1 MQRIVIECMVRRGR
15 LNKTLDKGLRPL
27 AAYMD
32 RCAVAGHPVTFD
44 RSTMPWNEKAF
55 RRSEEFDANR
65 IEVLGMGS
73 SEEVLA
79 VTAGRWHARC
89 GRTRR

>member
-15 LNKTLDKGLRPL
+15 LNKTLDKGLRPS
-27 AAYMD
+27 AAYVG
-32 RCAVAGHPVTFD
+32 RFAAAGHPVIFG
-44 RSTMPWNEKAF
+44 RSTTPWNEKAF
-55 RRSEEFDANR
+55 WRSEEFDGNR

-73 SEEVLA
+73 PEEVLA

-89 GRTRR
+89 GRTCR